1 MIDGSMG
8 SANMKNE
15 LIYVRYLDMGTGVV
29 TSFIG
34 IEDTKIATAE
44 GILETVD
51 AIFTRVG
58 VLDWHNK
65 VHVVALGTDG
75 VAVNLGSKEGIAAKL
90 RHDIS
95 HLVTVL
101 IHLCKCIT

>member
-1 MIDGSMG
+1 
-8 SANMKNE
+8 
-15 LIYVRYLDMGTGVV
+15 MGTRVV

-34 IEDTKIATAE
+34 IEDTKLATAE

-65 VHVVALGTDG
+65 VVALGTDG
-75 VAVNLGSKEGIAAKL
+75 AAVNLGSKEGVAAKL
-90 RHDIS
+90 HHDIS
-95 HLVTVL
+95 HLVTV
-101 IHLCKCIT
+101 